1 MSVPQLPTAQL
12 RAAIEMADWATA
24 SQLLDQHHHET
35 TRALGARAE
44 WASDDAPADWVEL
57 LVAQRAMLEEI
68 RVARD
73 ATEQALAE
81 LGQQHRGARAYLQQ
95 SAA

>member
-1 MSVPQLPTAQL
+1 MSVPLLPAAQL
-12 RAAIEMADWATA
+12 RVAIETGDWATA
-24 SQLLDQHHHET
+24 SQLLDRHHQET
-35 TRALGARAE
+35 TRALTARAQGM
-44 WASDDAPADWVEL
+44 SDDAPAEWVEL

-68 RVARD
+68 RSARD
-73 ATEQALAE
+73 TAERALAG

>member
-1 MSVPQLPTAQL
+1 MSVPTVPTAQL
-12 RAAIEMADWATA
+12 RAAIEAADWAAA
-24 SQLLDQHHHET
+24 SQLLDHHHQET
-35 TRALGARAE
+35 TRALAARAQGTT
-44 WASDDAPADWVEL
+44 DVAPAEWVEL

-68 RVARD
+68 RKARD
-73 ATEQALAE
+73 AAERALSG